1 MTPGPG
7 PGQVAPLSIAGAG
20 GVNFILMAP
29 ALVRKSGAVPHIPGV
44 FILDRG
50 CQVAFSCNHNKM
62 LIAGGEVCLGHSKIA
77 ILK

>member
-7 PGQVAPLSIAGAG
+7 PGQVAPLSIAGTG

-29 ALVRKSGAVPHIPGV
+29 VGVGKSSAVPHIQGG

-50 CQVAFSCNHNKM
+50 CQVVFSCNHNKM
-62 LIAGGEVCLGHSKIA
+62 LIAGGEVCLEHSKIA
-77 ILK
+77 ILN